1 MWNLT
6 VKLLKILCMF
16 EYIETIKL
24 PLNNIVNLGRLKKDH
39 ISRYYKLLIHF
50 IIEMVC
56 FGGMSSQ
63 RRYICDS
70 LH

>member
-6 VKLLKILCMF
+6 IKLLKILCMF
-16 EYIETIKL
+16 EYIQTIKL

-39 ISRYYKLLIHF
+39 IFRYYKLLIHF

-56 FGGMSSQ
+56 FGGMSTQ
-63 RRYICDS
+63 RIYICDS